1 MAGLAYLSVIFGL
14 TETKRQSQSNLDSNS
29 KSWYSTNYFRYTE
42 LLGTGLICTHSL
54 GYRTFVVYMRDSRQ
68 GKISF
73 KQAIYLA
80 LTVLCIYYPITIS
93 ANIPLEHWEN
103 VRFLALPAIVHFVF
117 YVLLI
122 IAIDRIIDGFEKLVG
137 PRILELRIKTIALS
151 IVVAV
156 VAVLLSQLLFKLNY
170 KIWSTLA
177 EPISQMEVRKFG
189 DGPPQFAWWNALR
202 RTNNGLTIVISI
214 SIFYLILNR
223 KSHFRMRDME
233 IQAEQLRKE
242 NALAQF
248 EALKSQVSPHF
259 LFNSLSILS
268 SLVHVDANLSEKF
281 IDQLAKAYRYI
292 LEQKDNDTVS
302 LKTELDFLES
312 YTFLLKIRFENK
324 FDVNISITDQEAEKY
339 HITPLTLQLLIEN
352 CIKHN
357 RMSQKEPLI
366 VTILIKGDYMIV
378 TNPVRPRS
386 ELERIKSTGIGL
398 ANIKNRYQLLT
409 KTPVQIAQDE
419 ELFTVKIPLL

>member
-1 MAGLAYLSVIFGL
+1 M
-14 TETKRQSQSNLDSNS
+14 Q
-29 KSWYSTNYFRYTE
+29 
-42 LLGTGLICTHSL
+42 
-54 GYRTFVVYMRDSRQ
+54 
-68 GKISF
+68 
-73 KQAIYLA
+73 
-80 LTVLCIYYPITIS
+80 
-93 ANIPLEHWEN
+93 
-103 VRFLALPAIVHFVF
+103 
-117 YVLLI
+117 
-122 IAIDRIIDGFEKLVG
+122 
-137 PRILELRIKTIALS
+137 
-151 IVVAV
+151 
-156 VAVLLSQLLFKLNY
+156 
-170 KIWSTLA
+170 
-177 EPISQMEVRKFG
+177 
-189 DGPPQFAWWNALR
+189 LR
-202 RTNNGLTIVISI
+202 R
-214 SIFYLILNR
+214 
-223 KSHFRMRDME
+223 
-233 IQAEQLRKE
+233 E

-248 EALKSQVSPHF
+248 EALKNQVSPHF

-268 SLVHVDANLSEKF
+268 SLVHIDANLSEKF

-302 LKTELDFLES
+302 LKTELDFLDS

-366 VTILIKGDYMIV
+366 VTILIKGDYLIV
-378 TNPVRPRS
+378 INPVRPRS

>member
-1 MAGLAYLSVIFGL
+1 MDQF
-14 TETKRQSQSNLDSNS
+14 
-29 KSWYSTNYFRYTE
+29 
-42 LLGTGLICTHSL
+42 L
-54 GYRTFVVYMRDSRQ
+54 GYRTFVIYMTDSQQ

-80 LTVLCIYYPITIS
+80 LTVLCIYYPITIYF
-93 ANIPLEHWEN
+93 NIPREHWRN
-103 VRFLALPAIVHFVF
+103 VQFLAFPAIVNFIF
-117 YVLLI
+117 YALLI
-122 IAIDRIIDGFEKLVG
+122 IAIDRIIDGSEKLIG

-156 VAVLLSQLLFKLNY
+156 VAVLLSQLLFKLNVR
-170 KIWSTLA
+170 IWSMLTEPVSQEEIRTLGK
-177 EPISQMEVRKFG
+177 R
-189 DGPPQFAWWNALR
+189 PPQFPWWGALR

-223 KSHFRMRDME
+223 KSHFRMRYME
-233 IQAEQLRKE
+233 IQAEQLMKE

-248 EALKSQVSPHF
+248 EALKNQVSPHF

-281 IDQLAKAYRYI
+281 IDQLSKAYRYI

-312 YTFLLKIRFENK
+312 YAFLLKIRFENK
-324 FDVNISITDQEAEKY
+324 FDVKISITDQDAEKY
-339 HITPLTLQLLIEN
+339 HIAPLTLQLLIEN
-352 CIKHN
+352 CVKHN

-366 VTILIKGDYMIV
+366 VTILIKDDYLVII
-378 TNPVRPRS
+378 NPVRPRS
-386 ELERIKSTGIGL
+386 ELERIISTRIGL

-409 KTPVQIAQDE
+409 KNPVLIEQDE